1 MAGTTGFLNVPV
13 NAAFFFETRP
23 EFGQE
28 SGNISVIHNS
38 KYNLSE
44 LTILH
49 YFYRDTG
56 FIQQFTQQAF
66 IANFTMCLAQGNS
79 RQHCPS
85 GAYILPTPINILY
98 LSQGFS
104 FFGI

>member
-1 MAGTTGFLNVPV
+1 MLL
-13 NAAFFFETRP
+13 FFETRP

-28 SGNISVIHNS
+28 SGNISVIHNR

-44 LTILH
+44 LTIFH
-49 YFYRDTG
+49 YLYRNTG

-66 IANFTMCLAQGNS
+66 IVTFTVFLAQGKR

-85 GAYILPTPINILY
+85 GAYILPSPINILY